1 MIIRLS
7 KIIMVAAVA
16 FYCLLTAFGNI
27 TDYAANLPAVERT
40 LSMKDVFP
48 NSTITYRAITNPALQ
63 NAAYMFIIS
72 LESLTAL
79 LCVFGAWKLF
89 KARKQTASVF
99 NHAKNWSV
107 AGLTL
112 GVLVWQVIFMS
123 VGGEWFG
130 MWMSPMLNN
139 ALTTAFHIFITIL
152 VILVYL
158 VSKDE

>member
-7 KIIMVAAVA
+7 KIVLVAAVA

-27 TDYAANLPAVERT
+27 TDYATNLPAVERA

-79 LCVFGAWKLF
+79 LCAFGAWKLF
-89 KARKQTASVF
+89 RARKQTASVF
-99 NHAKNWSV
+99 NHAKSWAV

-112 GVLVWQVIFMS
+112 GVCIWQVIFMT

-139 ALTTAFHIFITIL
+139 ALTTAFHIFMTIL

-158 VSKDE
+158 VNKDE

>member
-7 KIIMVAAVA
+7 KIILVAAVA

-27 TDYAANLPAVERT
+27 TDYATNLPAVERA

-48 NSTITYRAITNPALQ
+48 NSTITYRAITNTALQ

-79 LCVFGAWKLF
+79 LCAFGAWKLF
-89 KARKQTASVF
+89 SVRKQTASVF
-99 NHAKNWSV
+99 NHAKSWAV

-112 GVLVWQVIFMS
+112 GVLIWQVIFMS

-139 ALTTAFHIFITIL
+139 ALTTAFHIFMTIL

-158 VSKDE
+158 VNKDD